1 MNYQPKHWL
10 ERLLEAAIII
20 ALSAFLIRLAACY
33 IVEALPVIVIIGTLV
48 IVGVIAYRI
57 WKQKHDSN
65 W

>member
-10 ERLLEAAIII
+10 ERILEAAIII

-33 IVEALPVIVIIGTLV
+33 IVEALPIIVIIGTLV
-48 IVGVIAYRI
+48 IAGVIAYRI